1 MAVAYAS
8 SMARAGLVPRVSTAS
23 LCSRLPALP
32 CLPSRS
38 VSTSFKHSS
47 VPQRSWKFVQANI
60 SYETAS
66 KRLALF
72 QIKASPSEESSDSVE
87 VGEVFSGLKD
97 KWDALE
103 NKSAFILYGGG
114 AIVVLWLSS
123 IIVSAI
129 NSVPVVP
136 KAMELVGVGYTGW
149 FVYRYLL
156 FKMSEKN
163 EKKSFLLHING
174 MEHTMAY
181 LTYGGQEAV
190 DSFKTVL

>member
-1 MAVAYAS
+1 MAIAYAS
-8 SMARAGLVPRVSTAS
+8 SMARAGLIPRVSTAS

-47 VPQRSWKFVQANI
+47 
-60 SYETAS
+60 AS
-66 KRLALF
+66 NRLAPF

-87 VGEVFSGLKD
+87 VGEVFLGLKD

-123 IIVSAI
+123 VIVGAI

-156 FKMSEKN
+156 FKSSRKELAAEIEALKKKIAGSEY
-163 EKKSFLLHING
+163 S
-174 MEHTMAY
+174 
-181 LTYGGQEAV
+181 
-190 DSFKTVL
+190 